1 MKMKRIL
8 NILFAFT
15 AAIAVS
21 CSKHNAVG
29 LGPGSSYIFFE
40 PDMLD
45 ITETKA
51 DLITELPKTDG
62 TAFGVLGFYSDKR
75 PIFTGY
81 TNNIA
86 RVYRNSGV
94 YKYDNL
100 SPWVG
105 NQHIFYAFYPY
116 NDLQGKVRVGDTD
129 KIPYISY
136 TQPTAMADMKDIL
149 GTSIVS
155 DPVNSVQLHF
165 QHLLWAFNIVF
176 KNSQSMETTASS
188 TITDPYIK
196 ITEVT
201 LKLQGFPTSANLYLD
216 EDYTVTPGTATSG
229 KNYTIYSASAGTQ
242 IDKGKS
248 HTFGPMLLIPVTEL
262 KYQVTIKYTTQGEV
276 SDTYVYPAAGRYKT
290 LSKTFQRGQAYDL
303 TIEKKNDKFFVGI
316 EPGEW
321 TSQDVVHSFE

>member
-62 TAFGVLGFYSDKR
+62 TAFGVLGFYSDNG

-105 NQHIFYAFYPY
+105 NQHTFYAFYPY
-116 NDLQGKVRVGDTD
+116 NDLQGKVSVGTD

-149 GTSIVS
+149 GTRIVS
-155 DPVNSVQLHF
+155 NPVNSVQLRF
-165 QHLLWAFNIVF
+165 QHLLWAFNIIV
-176 KNSQSMETTASS
+176 KNSQIKEVKDDGEIIEA
-188 TITDPYIK
+188 PYLK
-196 ITEVT
+196 VTEVT
-201 LKLQGFPTSANLYLD
+201 FKLQGFPSSVNIKLD
-216 EDYTVTPGTATSG
+216 EGFAVTTNSS
-229 KNYTIYSASAGTQ
+229 KDISYTIYSNTAGDQ
-242 IDKGKS
+242 IDKGQSKPY
-248 HTFGPMLLIPVTEL
+248 GPLLFIPVTGL
-262 KYQVTIKYTTQGEV
+262 KYQVTVKYTTEAGATGEY
-276 SDTYVYPAAGRYKT
+276 TYPSSGYKT
-290 LSKTFQRGQAYDL
+290 VSSKFQYGKAYEL
-303 TIEKKNDKFFVGI
+303 TIEKKDDMFFVGI

-321 TSQDVVHSFE
+321 TQSEFEHTFD